1 MVATLPTAP
10 NDPLF
15 SSNHF
20 TPIRWVLAGLVALG
34 HFWLTTT
41 GYEPFRLHQWTGGYM
56 AVNGFFVLSGLLI
69 MKSLAT
75 RNNLKSYAVSR
86 LLRIYPALIAIMV
99 AFVLIFS
106 TVFSKP
112 DGFANLT
119 SFETW
124 SYACLLYTSPSPRDL
139 STSRMPSSA

>member
-1 MVATLPTAP
+1 MVSTLSPAP
-10 NDPLF
+10 KDPLF
-15 SSNHF
+15 GSNHF

-112 DGFANLT
+112 GGLANLT
-119 SFETW
+119 SLETW
-124 SYACLLYTSPSPRDL
+124 SYALRVLLMGDPHPSFPAWI
-139 STSRMPSSA
+139 SG